1 MRYVALVCGL
11 LLLPYL
17 VGCKPRSGNP
27 VDGVTPAEAPK
38 PALKNSQAAALVQ
51 GVDLSKWQ
59 GVVNFQQIKSAD
71 KYYVFI
77 KVTQGMSGVDQD
89 YKTNIENARAAG
101 LLVGSYHFYVTQDKA
116 EAQFSNLSRHL
127 SLQPGDLPPVVDI
140 EVLSQSSQP
149 DIKAELRQFL
159 VMIEQHYRVRPI
171 IYSGE
176 NFANQYLTGFE
187 NYPLWLAEYRQN
199 ETPQL
204 PLNWKRWTF
213 WQYSQNGRVAGINGS
228 VDLNQ
233 FNGTAEQLRALLVK

>member
-38 PALKNSQAAALVQ
+38 PALKNSQVAALVQ

-149 DIKAELRQFL
+149 DINLNPAVTHSL
-159 VMIEQHYRVRPI
+159 PAD
-171 IYSGE
+171 
-176 NFANQYLTGFE
+176 FAA
-187 NYPLWLAEYRQN
+187 P
-199 ETPQL
+199 
-204 PLNWKRWTF
+204 K
-213 WQYSQNGRVAGINGS
+213 
-228 VDLNQ
+228 
-233 FNGTAEQLRALLVK
+233 TADVG